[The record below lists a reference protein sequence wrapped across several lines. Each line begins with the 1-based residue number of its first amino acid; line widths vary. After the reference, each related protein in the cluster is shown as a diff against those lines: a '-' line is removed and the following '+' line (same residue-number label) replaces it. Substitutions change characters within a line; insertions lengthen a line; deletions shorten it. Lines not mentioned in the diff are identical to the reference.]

1 MSSIHFNNQYD
12 YGNYETQ
19 YDFSSLLGS
28 NTQTSGNV
36 LSDYASIKNGSYGKL
51 LKSYYA
57 KMDADGA
64 SSSKDTT
71 QKLTLMRS
79 SADSLK
85 KSADALK
92 DASLWEKKKITK
104 TDEKNGEKTQEED
117 YDWDAITKAVK
128 SFINDY
134 NSVVEEAGNSETK
147 DVLRN
152 ASWMTNITSNTQNL
166 LSKVGITIGKGN
178 KLELDEEALK
188 NARMTDLKTLFTGS
202 GSFAD
207 KISQKA
213 AGISSAAARTK
224 GAAYVKNG
232 AYSDGI
238 SKLFSSTIDEKIGN
252 KKTDKKTEN
261 KEENK
266 TSKTNSGRVDEK
278 A

>member
-1 MSSIHFNNQYD
+1 MSSIQLND
-12 YGNYETQ
+12 YANYETQ

-28 NTQTSGNV
+28 TTQTSGNV

-57 KMDADGA
+57 KMDADSA
-64 SSSKDTT
+64 SASGDST

-79 SADSLK
+79 GADSLK
-85 KSADALK
+85 TSADALK
-92 DASLWEKKKITK
+92 EPSLWEKKKITK
-104 TDEKNGEKTQEED
+104 TDEKTGEKTEEED
-117 YDWDAITKAVK
+117 YDWNAITKAVK

-134 NSVVEEAGNSETK
+134 NSVVEEAGGSETK

-152 ASWMTNITSNTQNL
+152 AAWMTNITNNTQNL

-213 AGISSAAARTK
+213 AGISSAAARTR
-224 GAAYVKNG
+224 GAAYTKNG
-232 AYSDGI
+232 AYSDTI
-238 SKLFSSTIDEKIGN
+238 SKLFSSTIDEKIGD
-252 KKTDKKTEN
+252 KKTDKKTDKNTE
-261 KEENK
+261 KK
-266 TSKTNSGRVDEK
+266 TEK
-278 A
+278 

>member
-1 MSSIHFNNQYD
+1 MASISFNKNYD
-12 YGNYETQ
+12 YANYEPE
-19 YDFSSLLGS
+19 YDFSTLLGNDAKS
-28 NTQTSGNV
+28 CGNV

-57 KMDADGA
+57 KMDADSA

-92 DASLWEKKKITK
+92 DTSLWEKKKITK
-104 TDEKNGEKTQEED
+104 TDEKTGEKTQEED
-117 YDWDAITKAVK
+117 YDWNAITKAVK
-128 SFINDY
+128 SFIDDY
-134 NSVVEEAGNSETK
+134 NSVVEETGSSETK

-152 ASWMTNITSNTQNL
+152 AAWMTNITSNAQNL

-188 NARMTDLKTLFTGS
+188 NARMTDLKTLFTGH

-207 KISQKA
+207 QISRKA
-213 AGISSAAARTK
+213 ESISSAAARTK
-224 GAAYVKNG
+224 GAAYTSKG
-232 AYSDGI
+232 SYSDTL
-238 SKLFSSTIDEKIGN
+238 SKLFSSTIDEKIGDKKTDKKIEE
-252 KKTDKKTEN
+252 KKTDKKTE
-261 KEENK
+261 K
-266 TSKTNSGRVDEK
+266 
-278 A
+278 